1 MWALPVK
8 SKRGHLTPWG
18 KLLTIMSH
26 HVSAR
31 NWTQVLWNSHLS
43 SPIVSA
49 FLENRPR
56 VFCGSGIIFAHLSN
70 HRNPQHNYH
79 FMCLSLVFA
88 TCTWKPKIEIK
99 IWHPNPPPC
108 LPLVLVFWERVS
120 TEPWLSWNYVG
131 QAQAGLEFTEIYL
144 PQPPKCWD

>member
-108 LPLVLVFWERVS
+108 LPLVLVFLREGLYRALAVLELCRPSPSW
-120 TEPWLSWNYVG
+120 PWVHRNLS
-131 QAQAGLEFTEIYL
+131 ASAS
-144 PQPPKCWD
+144 